1 MGPVMPSVHEPRR
14 YAGMHVQFDTMV
26 MQMNEVQGGILL
38 LRHSYFTTYFLLC
51 QTAAKLR

>member
-1 MGPVMPSVHEPRR
+1 MPSVHEPGR

-26 MQMNEVQGGILL
+26 MQMNEVQASLL
-38 LRHSYFTTYFLLC
+38 LLMYSYFPTYFLLC